1 MSDPATVEQAMAV
14 ISPEVFAAL
23 MERYLKTCQ
32 LLVSVC
38 VTRRDGHGYF
48 GPQVSVNVSLVRGKN
63 TILLEGEDSDTL

>member
-38 VTRRDGHGYF
+38 VTEEGNYGSSSPR
-48 GPQVSVNVSLVRGKN
+48 VSVNVSLVRGKN